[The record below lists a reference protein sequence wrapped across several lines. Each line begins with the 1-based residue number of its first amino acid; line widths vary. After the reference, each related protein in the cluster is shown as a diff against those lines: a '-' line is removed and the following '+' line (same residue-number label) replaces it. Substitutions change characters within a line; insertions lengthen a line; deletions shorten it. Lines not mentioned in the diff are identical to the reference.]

1 MKKLMD
7 QKEFAEKVVQ
17 YVRNALPEEL
27 SEAEVRAAGLD
38 LWAGGARMALLLI
51 RPWNDTAV
59 GFRLDGW
66 YQKYSDGN
74 ASVEDAAAAVINARR
89 LYAVPSAGSGADAL
103 LEGGAVIYA

>member
-38 LWAGGARMALLLI
+38 LWAGGARI
-51 RPWNDTAV
+51 DRKSV
-59 GFRLDGW
+59 G
-66 YQKYSDGN
+66 
-74 ASVEDAAAAVINARR
+74 
-89 LYAVPSAGSGADAL
+89 
-103 LEGGAVIYA
+103 